1 MSMRVFQINLCEG
14 FGGSEVY
21 TRFFSLA
28 LQKLGCESSVIV
40 NGKADHWK
48 NLDLGKASLVPAS
61 NGRDVLRALPNRDAL
76 VFSHTAIDGFLGDA
90 LAKRHRYVGF
100 VHQPLYLKALSPFR
114 RFRLALGV
122 SEYVL
127 ASVRAAGLACYARPL
142 YGVADVDRVERRP
155 LQPLYRTSEIA
166 HDRSSLR
173 GRALGVLEPMTSALR
188 SPEEYHRRRGL
199 TLGIVSPIVEMKQ
212 FPKLFSIIA
221 PIIARYPDVNLEI
234 FGSGG
239 LSAVQTLRR
248 ALEPIAD
255 RVRFWGQQSD
265 MRSVYGGIDFL
276 LTGLPEREGLG
287 RNVVEAQMC
296 GAAVLAIH
304 SPPFTETVLPGKT
317 GYLYRDPREDNGA
330 DFERYLA
337 SLKEGVDLPDPLAHR
352 EHLARFTLPAF
363 TAEVSRLLNNLDHLV
378 PAGRHEYTPWYKAP
392 QTISQTLQGI

>member
-1 MSMRVFQINLCEG
+1 MNKRVYQINLCEA

-28 LQKLGCESSVIV
+28 LQNLGWQSTVIV
-40 NGKADHWK
+40 NTKADHW
-48 NLDLGKASLVPAS
+48 NSLDLGKASLVPAA
-61 NGRDVLRALPNRDAL
+61 NGRDVLRQMPNRDAL
-76 VFSHTAIDGFLGDA
+76 VFSHTAIDCFLGDA

-100 VHQPLYLKALSPFR
+100 AHQPLYLKALAPFR
-114 RFRLALGV
+114 RFRMVLGV

-127 ASVRAAGLACYARPL
+127 ASVRAAGLDCYARPL

-155 LQPLYRTSEIA
+155 LQQLTRGSEFA

-173 GRALGVLEPMTSALR
+173 GRALGLLEPMTSALR
-188 SPEEYHRRRGL
+188 APEVYHRRRGL
-199 TLGIVSPIVEMKQ
+199 TLGIVSPLVEMKQ

-221 PIIARYPDVNLEI
+221 PIIARYPEVNLEI
-234 FGSGG
+234 FGSGTA
-239 LSAVQTLRR
+239 SAVQALRR
-248 ALEPIAD
+248 SLEPLGD
-255 RVRFWGQQSD
+255 RVRFWGQQTD

-296 GAAVLAIH
+296 GAAVLAVH
-304 SPPFTETVLPGKT
+304 SPPFTETVLDGKT
-317 GYLYRDPREDNGA
+317 GYLYRDPREDGGA
-330 DFERYLA
+330 DFERHLA
-337 SLKEGVDLPDPLAHR
+337 GLKEGVDLPDPLAHR

-378 PAGRHEYTPWYKAP
+378 PSGRHEFTPWYRPP
-392 QTISQTLQGI
+392 QTVTQTLQGI

>member
-1 MSMRVFQINLCEG
+1 MNKRVYQINLCEG

-28 LQKLGCESSVIV
+28 LQKLGWQSTVIV
-40 NGKADHWK
+40 NAKADHW
-48 NLDLGKASLVPAS
+48 NSLDLGRASLVPAA
-61 NGRDVLRALPNRDAL
+61 NGRDVLRQLPNRDAL

-100 VHQPLYLKALSPFR
+100 VHQPLYLKALAPFR

-142 YGVADVDRVERRP
+142 YGVADVDRIERRP
-155 LQPLYRTSEIA
+155 LQALTRNSEFTF
-166 HDRSSLR
+166 DRSSLR
-173 GRALGVLEPMTSALR
+173 GRALGLLEPMTSALR
-188 SPEEYHRRRGL
+188 SPEVYHRRRGL

-221 PIIARYPDVNLEI
+221 PIIARYPEVNVEV
-234 FGSGG
+234 FGSG
-239 LSAVQTLRR
+239 AVGSVQALKRS
-248 ALEPIAD
+248 LEPLGD
-255 RVRFWGQQSD
+255 RVRFWGQQTD

-304 SPPFTETVLPGKT
+304 SPPFTETVLDGKT
-317 GYLYRDPREDNGA
+317 GYLYRDPREDGGA
-330 DFERYLA
+330 DFERQLA
-337 SLKEGVDLPDPLAHR
+337 GLKEGVDLPDPLAYP
-352 EHLARFTLPAF
+352 EHLARFTFPAF

-378 PAGRHEYTPWYKAP
+378 PSGRHEFTPWYRAP
-392 QTISQTLQGI
+392 QTVTQTLQGI

>member
-1 MSMRVFQINLCEG
+1 MNKRVYQINLCEG

-28 LQKLGCESSVIV
+28 LQKLGWHSTVIV
-40 NGKADHWK
+40 NAKADQW
-48 NLDLGKASLVPAS
+48 NSLDLGRASLVPAA
-61 NGRDVLRALPNRDAL
+61 NGRDVLRQLPNRDAL

-100 VHQPLYLKALSPFR
+100 VHQPLYLKALAPFR

-142 YGVADVDRVERRP
+142 YGVADVDRIERRP
-155 LQPLYRTSEIA
+155 LQALTRNSEFTF
-166 HDRSSLR
+166 DRSSLR
-173 GRALGVLEPMTSALR
+173 GRALGLLEPMTSALR
-188 SPEEYHRRRGL
+188 SPEVYHRRRGL

-221 PIIARYPDVNLEI
+221 PIIARYPEVNVEV
-234 FGSGG
+234 FGSG
-239 LSAVQTLRR
+239 AVGSVQALKRS
-248 ALEPIAD
+248 LEPLGD
-255 RVRFWGQQSD
+255 RVRFWGQQTD

-304 SPPFTETVLPGKT
+304 SPPFTETVLDGKT
-317 GYLYRDPREDNGA
+317 GYLYRDPREDGGA
-330 DFERYLA
+330 DFERQLA
-337 SLKEGVDLPDPLAHR
+337 GLKEGVDLPDPLAYP
-352 EHLARFTLPAF
+352 EHLARFTFPAF

-378 PAGRHEYTPWYKAP
+378 PSGRHEFTPWYRAP
-392 QTISQTLQGI
+392 QTVTQTLQGI